1 MRCLDKTVSIFKNY
15 MDANPLKSIKLRTFL
30 TSAKYKDKV
39 ERIRSIQNK
48 KERNRLKA
56 QLPAVTP
63 SGLFKT
69 KRAAA
74 NLVEHSG
81 LIQLDIDGKDNEH
94 LDMQEVKEILME
106 LPIVAYCGFSV
117 SGAGVFALVPIAQ
130 PNRHREHFL
139 ALEEDLKNDH
149 NILIDS
155 SCKDVTR
162 LRGYSYDKDYYM
174 NENALVYEGL
184 VEFKSCSATYPKKV
198 QIEPINET
206 DNFYSA
212 LKIISDYCLDITG
225 SNEQWFTI
233 LCAIANEYGENGRSS
248 AHLVSQYSE
257 LYDSGRCDTDY
268 NRALSTNYSFGIGTF
283 YYYFKQYVVMKPP

>member
-1 MRCLDKTVSIFKNY
+1 MRYLDKTVSVFKNY

-30 TSAKYKDKV
+30 TSTKYKDKV

-139 ALEEDLKNDH
+139 ALEQYMLQWHD
-149 NILIDS
+149 IVIDK
-155 SCKDVTR
+155 SCKDVCR
-162 LRGYSYDKDYYM
+162 LRGYSYDENYY
-174 NENALVYEGL
+174 
-184 VEFKSCSATYPKKV
+184 
-198 QIEPINET
+198 INEDALIFKDIIEQT
-206 DNFYSA
+206 TNSYSNPEALSNNYFKQDDNFKKA
-212 LKIISDYCLDITG
+212 LEIIMMYQIDITG
-225 SNEQWFTI
+225 DYPQWFPI
-233 LCAIANEYGENGRSS
+233 MCAIANEFGEQGRSF
-248 AHLVSQYSE
+248 AHAISMYSLKYNE
-257 LYDSGRCDTDY
+257 NACDTVYSD
-268 NRALSTNYSFGIGTF
+268 ALHNHYGYSIGTF
-283 YYYFKQYVVMKPP
+283 YHYFKQNASIRSP